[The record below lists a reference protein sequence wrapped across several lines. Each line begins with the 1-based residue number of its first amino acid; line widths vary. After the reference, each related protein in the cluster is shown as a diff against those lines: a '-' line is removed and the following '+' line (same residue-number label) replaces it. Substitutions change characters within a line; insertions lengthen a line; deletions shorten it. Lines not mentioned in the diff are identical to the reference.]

1 MLNND
6 VNIEIPNINYDSI
19 IDEDLRP
26 RNRTVNDIKEE
37 IYDLTVRIMELNAE
51 ISERLSNTEL
61 ESKDD

>member
-6 VNIEIPNINYDSI
+6 VIIEMPNIDYDSI

-37 IYDLTVRIMELNAE
+37 IHDLTVRIMELNAE